1 MVRVSVIRVKGESD
15 NSRVRKYGQAMKQ
28 FEQVTLLN
36 TSSHMETV
44 KMEFIQMIIFQ
55 NFVKIF
61 VASL

>member
-15 NSRVRKYGQAMKQ
+15 NSRVRKYRQAMKQ

-44 KMEFIQMIIFQ
+44 KTEFIQMIIFQ